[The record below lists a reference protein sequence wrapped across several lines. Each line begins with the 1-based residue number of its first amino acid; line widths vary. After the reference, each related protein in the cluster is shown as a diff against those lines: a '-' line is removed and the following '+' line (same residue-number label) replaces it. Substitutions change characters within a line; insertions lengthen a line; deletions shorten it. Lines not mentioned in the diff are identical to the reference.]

1 MRSFSVASA
10 CSVGGVN
17 WSSES
22 HRPMDIKRWRQFD
35 LVMLL
40 AALALVAYRRR
51 WLIAPIVNVPLGTV
65 DVPFYRRERMEAGV
79 ADRGQHRLD
88 VGIRLPGIA
97 GPLARPVGGAVRRL
111 RRGGP
116 PGVAEGGR
124 DGAADGFRRLDLRP
138 HRAILHNSPRGG
150 AVW

>member
-40 AALALVAYRRR
+40 AALALVAY
-51 WLIAPIVNVPLGTV
+51 
-65 DVPFYRRERMEAGV
+65 GV
-79 ADRGQHRLD
+79 AVIHSATCSPDCSRLVPPSSWAMRQLAYTA
-88 VGIRLPGIA
+88 VGVILLA
-97 GPLARPVGGAVRRL
+97 GLTLIDYRVYRV
-111 RRGGP
+111 
-116 PGVAEGGR
+116 
-124 DGAADGFRRLDLRP
+124 
-138 HRAILHNSPRGG
+138 
-150 AVW
+150 